1 MSAGVSRVAGLLLLW
16 PVSSLFCL
24 PVHEAIFQL
33 ERTMMELQG
42 NTVCPFTIH
51 NVTTGGVP
59 ETVPEYRCQTNK
71 MSDKIDNSLGRC
83 MKGRECVQGTST
95 IMIEMPNGQAPVTK
109 TLYTGC
115 FCVSQTASSP
125 KPVAKPG
132 VDRT

>member
-1 MSAGVSRVAGLLLLW
+1 MMEVTCCVTRLQVCLLLW
-16 PVSSLFCL
+16 PVSSRLSCRCT
-24 PVHEAIFQL
+24 EAYFPTD
-33 ERTMMELQG
+33 RTMMELRG
-42 NTVCPFTIH
+42 NTVCPFTI
-51 NVTTGGVP
+51 TM
-59 ETVPEYRCQTNK
+59 CQTNK

-95 IMIEMPNGQAPVTK
+95 IVIEMPNGQAPVTK